1 MDTFNLDTLN
11 RMWDTLHAAAH
22 ADEPDMEL
30 YLDAADALQMC
41 LDRIDHL
48 EQIQSNLRAELQR
61 QRAMEGAGY

>member
-11 RMWDTLHAAAH
+11 RMWDTLQAAAN
-22 ADEPDMEL
+22 ADDADFEL

-41 LDRIDHL
+41 LDRIEHL